1 MASKE
6 ENLKRFQEIA
16 DRGLQDQ
23 LPSDKRAIFDE
34 AVRRGLINTG
44 ESTEV
49 ESVVEETVTPDA
61 AVASEQTVVTE
72 KPSFL
77 DKVSSISSGISD
89 QINRSVLGLGESA
102 LAVGGAAIGEP
113 VSGLMGMAAALPSGK
128 EPAEMV
134 SDVQDFFTY
143 QPRTQA
149 GQQAVSEMG
158 TVLEPVGKAV
168 QAVEQGAG
176 EIGYQAGSLISD
188 EVGAATGA
196 IFSAIPT
203 AIMEVIGFKGS
214 LAAKVA
220 KLEDAVKTSGV
231 SSVMTPEAITALKK
245 QGINEKEIARNYWRS
260 RRTG

>member
-102 LAVGGAAIGEP
+102 LAVGG
-113 VSGLMGMAAALPSGK
+113 
-128 EPAEMV
+128 
-134 SDVQDFFTY
+134 
-143 QPRTQA
+143 RC
-149 GQQAVSEMG
+149 
-158 TVLEPVGKAV
+158 
-168 QAVEQGAG
+168 
-176 EIGYQAGSLISD
+176 
-188 EVGAATGA
+188 
-196 IFSAIPT
+196 
-203 AIMEVIGFKGS
+203 
-214 LAAKVA
+214 
-220 KLEDAVKTSGV
+220 
-231 SSVMTPEAITALKK
+231 
-245 QGINEKEIARNYWRS
+245 YW
-260 RRTG
+260 